1 MRRLFLYVP
10 LRTSLPRLDTTD
22 VQNDS
27 THSRK
32 KWFLFTSSS
41 HSHTPFF
48 SLFLTKFPFLSTHFS
63 SNSPSDSPLQFFP
76 PSICSIFG
84 TPRLVSPLL
93 LACGVFCPSR
103 LVLHT
108 SPDMFVSCDP
118 LSQARGVLFHNSV
131 STQFLIYAAAQFLII
146 CSLASSVGRASAF

>member
-1 MRRLFLYVP
+1 MFPSTPHSPDSTRL
-10 LRTSLPRLDTTD
+10 TSKTTPHTPEKSGFFSRPRLIPT
-22 VQNDS
+22 
-27 THSRK
+27 
-32 KWFLFTSSS
+32 LL
-41 HSHTPFF
+41 FF

-76 PSICSIFG
+76 PSLCSIFG
-84 TPRLVSPLL
+84 THRLVSPLL
-93 LACGVFCPSR
+93 LVREVFCPSR

-108 SPDMFVSCDP
+108 SPDMFVSCDS

>member
-10 LRTSLPRLDTTD
+10 LPTSLPRHDTTD

-32 KWFLFTSSS
+32 KWFLFPSSS
-41 HSHTPFF
+41 HFHTPFF
-48 SLFLTKFPFLSTHFS
+48 SLFFTKFPFLSTHFP

-76 PSICSIFG
+76 PLSLSYFWN
-84 TPRLVSPLL
+84 TPSRSPLL
-93 LACGVFCPSR
+93 LARGVFCPSR
-103 LVLHT
+103 VVLHT
-108 SPDMFVSCDP
+108 SPDMFVSCDS

-131 STQFLIYAAAQFLII
+131 STQFLIYAAPFFII

>member
-1 MRRLFLYVP
+1 MFPSTPHSPDSTRL
-10 LRTSLPRLDTTD
+10 TSKTTPHTPEKSGFFSRPRLIPT
-22 VQNDS
+22 
-27 THSRK
+27 
-32 KWFLFTSSS
+32 LL
-41 HSHTPFF
+41 FF

-108 SPDMFVSCDP
+108 SPDMFVSCDS